1 MRAQYQDQLAKK
13 RYEEQL
19 VQQQKSQD
27 EILRKYVPVLYFAL
41 SVLFY

>member
-19 VQQQKSQD
+19 LQNQAAQQ
-27 EILRKYVPVLYFAL
+27 EILKK
-41 SVLFY
+41 

>member
-19 VQQQKSQD
+19 VQQQRSQE
-27 EILRKYVPVLYFAL
+27 EILRK
-41 SVLFY
+41 